1 LQKRN
6 TELAHLSDDLG
17 NVLTGVYIA
26 ILILDGGRRIRRFTP
41 RAEKL
46 LHLLPGD
53 LGRPISHIRIGINF
67 PGLDKSIS
75 EVVEGLSDVWREIQ
89 ADDGRWYSVRILPFL
104 TAERKVDGVMIVFV
118 DVNDLKQSSERSQRE
133 QKLIAAILNAAKDL
147 LVIVL
152 DREGSVLQFNRAA
165 QELTGYLTE
174 EVTGKRLWDL
184 LPLPEERAQ
193 VKSGFEAVLRG
204 GAAHGETHWLT
215 KRGEPQL
222 IAWSNTAAVNEAGR
236 VDYVIRTGVNVTER
250 ETAQAQARDSN
261 AAIHTLRKEGE
272 VTLLQYQSELQALTA
287 RLLGLQE
294 GGNKDLARELHDD
307 LSQKLAALG
316 MEVSTLLQ
324 PTSGSPDKLPD
335 RVRAVSARING
346 LAEDVHAMSRRLHPA
361 ILDELGLEAALKE
374 ECVSFS
380 AQVGIPAQFESKGPT
395 LLPEDVSLCLYRV
408 AQESLRNI
416 AKHADATN
424 VKVVLSGRKDGIR
437 LRIEDTGDGFDLN
450 EVKGKGGLGLISM
463 EERVRLVSGKFAIQ
477 SQPGK
482 GTIVEVF
489 VPLKAK

>member
-1 LQKRN
+1 
-6 TELAHLSDDLG
+6 
-17 NVLTGVYIA
+17 
-26 ILILDGGRRIRRFTP
+26 
-41 RAEKL
+41 
-46 LHLLPGD
+46 
-53 LGRPISHIRIGINF
+53 
-67 PGLDKSIS
+67 
-75 EVVEGLSDVWREIQ
+75 
-89 ADDGRWYSVRILPFL
+89 
-104 TAERKVDGVMIVFV
+104 
-118 DVNDLKQSSERSQRE
+118 
-133 QKLIAAILNAAKDL
+133 
-147 LVIVL
+147 
-152 DREGSVLQFNRAA
+152 
-165 QELTGYLTE
+165 
-174 EVTGKRLWDL
+174 
-184 LPLPEERAQ
+184 
-193 VKSGFEAVLRG
+193 
-204 GAAHGETHWLT
+204 
-215 KRGEPQL
+215 
-222 IAWSNTAAVNEAGR
+222 
-236 VDYVIRTGVNVTER
+236 
-250 ETAQAQARDSN
+250 
-261 AAIHTLRKEGE
+261 
-272 VTLLQYQSELQALTA
+272 
-287 RLLGLQE
+287 
-294 GGNKDLARELHDD
+294 
-307 LSQKLAALG
+307 LG